1 MPQIPKADENGVTE
15 LQVWQ
20 RMFFRYIDG
29 AAEMLDPDELDALR
43 QSVVM
48 RIDRVADTALGEF

>member
-1 MPQIPKADENGVTE
+1 MTLKFEDLTPLQNFQEVIFGFIDKAAKD
-15 LQVWQ
+15 
-20 RMFFRYIDG
+20 
-29 AAEMLDPDELDALR
+29 LDPDELDALR